1 MRAAL
6 ARRRAPA
13 VCRRRRHTALSASP
27 AQSSTPATGHL
38 GAAHYAAP
46 VSHRRLPPLHAS
58 RSTTTNR
65 STGARPL
72 SQTRRT
78 CTPPPAPCRRR
89 ATASLTLSGCR
100 RIPRTPGR
108 RPPAPTPGRRPARIP
123 ERRPPARTAGRRPPA
138 PTLGRRPP
146 APTPERR
153 PARTRCRRRRGVPC
167 SRRLQRRRV
176 TVHTAALSWHAR
188 RRPTSLRPPTRPA
201 TTHSPTST

>member
-13 VCRRRRHTALSASP
+13 VCRRRRHPALSASP

-38 GAAHYAAP
+38 GAAHCAAP

-58 RSTTTNR
+58 RSTTTSR

-108 RPPAPTPGRRPARIP
+108 RPPARTLG
-123 ERRPPARTAGRRPPA
+123 RRPPARTAG
-138 PTLGRRPP
+138 
-146 APTPERR
+146 RR

-167 SRRLQRRRV
+167 SRRLQRRRA